1 MKQQSTVL
9 IVDDQEFAR
18 TNLALLLKSGDYRLV
33 FANNG
38 PEALAKAIKYVP
50 DLILLDVM
58 MPDIDGFE
66 VCRRLRAHP
75 LLSEVPIILV
85 TALADRAS
93 RLQGIEAGAD
103 DFISKPYDG
112 IELQARTRTI
122 TRLNRYRRLL
132 VERARFRWVVEQ
144 AEEGYLIVSEDDEVL
159 YANQRARLYL
169 NLDPDTKGPV
179 TESFLE
185 LARRQY
191 HCEPEEAWSNWPQP
205 SVEKTQRYL
214 VRPETRSARAFWLQV
229 DRLNLP
235 DGTDVAGTV
244 CLRDVTEQRN
254 TLRDMYGFNAM
265 VTHKL
270 LTPMVYI
277 VGSLDLLA
285 RHYRTQMADPD
296 VAELFET
303 AYQGGK
309 RLNRDI
315 NDIVQY
321 LRALPGLAHEGEAFD
336 LAQLYPTV
344 AMVRT
349 ELRLDS
355 VSVSTPYPYQ
365 GCPENAH
372 TLLSARAVE
381 LILYEVLENA
391 KKFHPQQSPTVDV
404 SVSCPSSDQV
414 CLRISDDGVALSPEQ
429 LVQVWTPYYQGEK
442 IFTGEVKGMGLG
454 LTMVSTLVWGVGG
467 SCHLRNCVPGPGVM
481 VELILPLAPEIKMD
495 LDGMLLE

>member
-18 TNLALLLKSGDYRLV
+18 ANLALLLKGGDYQLI
-33 FANNG
+33 FANDG
-38 PEALAKAIKYVP
+38 PEALAQAIKHVP

-75 LLSEVPIILV
+75 LLAEVSIIMV
-85 TALADRAS
+85 TALADRSS
-93 RLQGIEAGAD
+93 RLKGIEAGAD

-112 IELQARTRTI
+112 IELRARIQTI

-132 VERARFRWVVEQ
+132 MERARFRWVVEQ
-144 AEEGYLIVSEDDEVL
+144 AEEGYLIINEDDEVL
-159 YANQRARLYL
+159 YANHRARLYL
-169 NLDPDTKGPV
+169 NLPPDTKEPIA
-179 TESFLE
+179 ESFLK

-191 HCEPEEAWSNWPQP
+191 HCEPKEAWPNWPLP
-205 SVEKTQRYL
+205 PVGKAQRYL
-214 VRPETRSARAFWLQV
+214 VRPETKSSRSFWLQV

-235 DGTDVAGTV
+235 DGADVAGTV
-244 CLRDVTEQRN
+244 CLRDVTKQRN

-277 VGSLDLLA
+277 LGSLDLLS
-285 RHYRTQMADPD
+285 RHYRTQMSDPD

-303 AYQGGK
+303 AHAGGK

-321 LRALPGLAHEGEAFD
+321 LRALPGLAHGGVAFN
-336 LAQLYPTV
+336 LTQLYPTI

-349 ELRLDS
+349 ELELDA
-355 VSVSTPYPYQ
+355 VNVSTPYPYE
-365 GCPENAH
+365 GCLENVH
-372 TLLSARAVE
+372 TLLSTRAVE
-381 LILYEVLENA
+381 LILYEILENA
-391 KKFHPQQSPTVDV
+391 KKFHPQQSPTVDI
-404 SVSCPSSDQV
+404 SVSCPSADQV

-442 IFTGEVKGMGLG
+442 IFTGEVAGMGLG

-481 VELILPLAPEIKMD
+481 VELNLPLVQETEID
-495 LDGMLLE
+495 LDDME